1 MKATPTWGRGAGRP
15 IRVPRDS
22 FAQYLQEIGGHPL
35 LSQEEEMSLARRIRA
50 GDRAALDRLV
60 ACNLRFVV
68 AVAKRYRRFGVPV
81 QDLVTEG
88 NLGLIRAAERFDER
102 RLVRF
107 TSYAVWWIRQSM
119 LEGIR
124 QHSALVRVPVR
135 RSREPAG
142 GGPAGRGRERAIDP
156 PIRYLSLDSRV
167 GPGEGILLGEL
178 VSREPNA
185 DPGAQVDRAALRD
198 VLEASM
204 TLLDEREA
212 GVLRMCFGL
221 GDEAPRSLSDVSA
234 RLGVSRERVRRIRER
249 ALARIRGGAL
259 RRDLKSFL
267 G

>member
-1 MKATPTWGRGAGRP
+1 MKATPTRARGAGRP

-22 FAQYLQEIGGHPL
+22 FAQYLREIGSHPL

-50 GDRAALDRLV
+50 GDRNALDRLV

-68 AVAKRYRRFGVPV
+68 TVAKRYRRFGVPV

-124 QHSALVRVPVR
+124 QHSSLVRVPVR

-142 GGPAGRGRERAIDP
+142 GARGRAGER

-167 GPGEGILLGEL
+167 GPGEGIVLGEL
-178 VSREPNA
+178 VSRGPNA
-185 DPGAQVDRAALRD
+185 DPGARVDRAALRD
-198 VLEASM
+198 VIEASM

-221 GDEAPRSLSDVSA
+221 GDEAPRSLADVST

-249 ALARIRGGAL
+249 ALARLRGGAL
-259 RRDLKSFL
+259 RRDLESFL

>member
-1 MKATPTWGRGAGRP
+1 MKATPTWARGAGRP
-15 IRVPRDS
+15 LRAPTDS
-22 FAQYLQEIGGHPL
+22 FAQYLREIGGHPL
-35 LSQEEEMSLARRIRA
+35 LSQEEEISLARRIRD
-50 GDRAALDRLV
+50 GDRNALDRLV

-68 AVAKRYRRFGVPV
+68 TVAKRYRRFGVPV

-124 QHSALVRVPVR
+124 QHSALVHVPVR
-135 RSREPAG
+135 RSREPSG
-142 GGPAGRGRERAIDP
+142 GGLAGRGRERASDR

-167 GPGEGILLGEL
+167 GPGDGIALREL
-178 VSREPNA
+178 VSGEPNA
-185 DPGAQVDRAALRD
+185 DPGAQVDREALRD
-198 VLEASM
+198 VIEASM
-204 TLLDEREA
+204 TLLDEREE

-221 GDEAPRSLSDVSA
+221 GDEAPRGLADVAA

-249 ALARIRGGAL
+249 ALARLRGGAL
-259 RRDLKSFL
+259 RRDLESFL

>member
-15 IRVPRDS
+15 IRVPTDS
-22 FAQYLQEIGGHPL
+22 FAQYLREIGGHPL

-50 GDRAALDRLV
+50 GDRNALDRLV

-119 LEGIR
+119 LEGVR

-135 RSREPAG
+135 RSRE
-142 GGPAGRGRERAIDP
+142 RASDR

-167 GPGEGILLGEL
+167 GPGEGIVLGEL
-178 VSREPNA
+178 VSRDPNA

-198 VLEASM
+198 VIEASM

-221 GDEAPRSLSDVSA
+221 GDEAPRNLADVSA

-249 ALARIRGGAL
+249 ALARLRGGAF